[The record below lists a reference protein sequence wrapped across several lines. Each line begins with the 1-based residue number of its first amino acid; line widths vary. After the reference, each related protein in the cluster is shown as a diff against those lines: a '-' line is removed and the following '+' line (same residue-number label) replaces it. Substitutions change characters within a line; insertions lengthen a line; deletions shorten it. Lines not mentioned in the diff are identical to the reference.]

1 MYCFH
6 GHDDWYYSSVIL
18 VNIYKLETQLR
29 IIVEIIADRRLNN
42 EDSKF
47 SF

>member
-29 IIVEIIADRRLNN
+29 IVEIIADRRLNN